1 MSFIDTLEFNFS
13 NLEEEEEKVQK
24 IVMGLPD
31 IIRKKYFD
39 DFLKGQKDPD
49 TYVTLTWI
57 IGLGIQHIY
66 SKNYKLLFA
75 NIISTTFIII
85 QMICLVFNNEYFYLL
100 FFLTAISFNLFDFI
114 KSLFFSEKII
124 REYNLNL
131 QYRLLNRYN

>member
-57 IGLGIQHIY
+57 IGVGIQHIY

-100 FFLTAISFNLFDFI
+100 FFLIAISFNLFDFI

>member
-100 FFLTAISFNLFDFI
+100 FFLIAISFNLFDFI

>member
-13 NLEEEEEKVQK
+13 NLEEEDEKVQK

-57 IGLGIQHIY
+57 IALGFQHIY

-85 QMICLVFNNEYFYLL
+85 QMICLVFNNEYFYFV
-100 FFLTAISFNLFDFI
+100 FFLIAISFNLFDFI

>member
-85 QMICLVFNNEYFYLL
+85 QMISLVFNNEYFYIL
-100 FFLTAISFNLFDFI
+100 FFLIALSFNLFDFI

-131 QYRLLNRYN
+131 QYRLLNRNN

>member
-13 NLEEEEEKVQK
+13 NLEEEDEKVQK

-57 IGLGIQHIY
+57 IGLGFQHIY

-100 FFLTAISFNLFDFI
+100 FFLIAISFNLFDFI

>member
-13 NLEEEEEKVQK
+13 NLEEEDEKVQK

-57 IGLGIQHIY
+57 IGVGIQHIY

-85 QMICLVFNNEYFYLL
+85 QMIQLIYVVMPFPIQTMVQILMEYMIIGIP
-100 FFLTAISFNLFDFI
+100 LTM
-114 KSLFFSEKII
+114 E
-124 REYNLNL
+124 
-131 QYRLLNRYN
+131 QV

>member
-39 DFLKGQKDPD
+39 DFLKDQKDPD

-85 QMICLVFNNEYFYLL
+85 QMICFVFNNEYFYLL
-100 FFLTAISFNLFDFI
+100 FFLIAILFNLFDFI

>member
-39 DFLKGQKDPD
+39 DFLKDQKDPD

-100 FFLTAISFNLFDFI
+100 FFLIAISFNLFDFI

>member
-13 NLEEEEEKVQK
+13 NLEEEEGKVQK

-100 FFLTAISFNLFDFI
+100 FFLIAISFNLFDFI

>member
-13 NLEEEEEKVQK
+13 NLEEEDEKV
-24 IVMGLPD
+24 
-31 IIRKKYFD
+31 
-39 DFLKGQKDPD
+39 QKDPD

-100 FFLTAISFNLFDFI
+100 FFLIAISFNLFDFI

>member
-13 NLEEEEEKVQK
+13 NLEEEEGKVQK

-57 IGLGIQHIY
+57 IGVGIQHIY

-100 FFLTAISFNLFDFI
+100 FFLIAISFNLFDFI

>member
-39 DFLKGQKDPD
+39 DFLKDQKDPD

-85 QMICLVFNNEYFYLL
+85 QMICFVFNNEYFYLL
-100 FFLTAISFNLFDFI
+100 FFLIAISFNLFDFI

>member
-57 IGLGIQHIY
+57 IGVGIQHIY

-85 QMICLVFNNEYFYLL
+85 QMICLVFNNEYFYFV
-100 FFLTAISFNLFDFI
+100 FFLIAISFNLFDFI

>member
-13 NLEEEEEKVQK
+13 NLEEEEGKVQK

-100 FFLTAISFNLFDFI
+100 FFLIAISFNLFDFI

-131 QYRLLNRYN
+131 QYRLLNRNN

>member
-13 NLEEEEEKVQK
+13 NLEEEDEKVQK
-24 IVMGLPD
+24 IVIGLPD

-100 FFLTAISFNLFDFI
+100 FFLIAISFNLFDFI

>member
-24 IVMGLPD
+24 IVMDLPD

-39 DFLKGQKDPD
+39 DFLKDQKDPD

-100 FFLTAISFNLFDFI
+100 FFLIAISFNLFDFI

>member
-13 NLEEEEEKVQK
+13 NLEEEDEKVQK

-57 IGLGIQHIY
+57 IGLGFQHIY

-75 NIISTTFIII
+75 NIISTTFIIV
-85 QMICLVFNNEYFYLL
+85 QMISLVYNNEYFYLL
-100 FFLTAISFNLFDFI
+100 FFLIAISFNLFDFI

-124 REYNLNL
+124 RNYNLNL
-131 QYRLLNRYN
+131 QFRLLNRYN

>member
-57 IGLGIQHIY
+57 IGLGFQHIY

-100 FFLTAISFNLFDFI
+100 FFLIAISFNLFDFI

-131 QYRLLNRYN
+131 QYRLLNRNN

>member
-1 MSFIDTLEFNFS
+1 MSFIDTLEFNFF

-57 IGLGIQHIY
+57 IGLGFQHIY

-100 FFLTAISFNLFDFI
+100 FFLIAISFNLFDFI

>member
-13 NLEEEEEKVQK
+13 NLEEEDEKVQK

-85 QMICLVFNNEYFYLL
+85 QMICFVFNNEYFYLL
-100 FFLTAISFNLFDFI
+100 FFLIAISFNLFDFI

>member
-1 MSFIDTLEFNFS
+1 MSFIDTLEFNFF

-24 IVMGLPD
+24 IVMDLPD

-39 DFLKGQKDPD
+39 DFLKDQKDPD

-100 FFLTAISFNLFDFI
+100 FFLIAISFNLFDFI

>member
-1 MSFIDTLEFNFS
+1 MSFIDTLEFNFF

-100 FFLTAISFNLFDFI
+100 FFLIAISFNLFDFI

>member
-13 NLEEEEEKVQK
+13 NLEEEEGKVQK

-85 QMICLVFNNEYFYLL
+85 QMICLVFNNEYFYFV
-100 FFLTAISFNLFDFI
+100 FFLIAISFNLFDFI

>member
-13 NLEEEEEKVQK
+13 NLEEEDEKVQK

-100 FFLTAISFNLFDFI
+100 FFLIAISFNLFDFI

>member
-57 IGLGIQHIY
+57 IGLGFQHIY

-100 FFLTAISFNLFDFI
+100 FFLIAISFNLFDFI

>member
-24 IVMGLPD
+24 IVMDLPD

-100 FFLTAISFNLFDFI
+100 FFLIAISFNLFDFI